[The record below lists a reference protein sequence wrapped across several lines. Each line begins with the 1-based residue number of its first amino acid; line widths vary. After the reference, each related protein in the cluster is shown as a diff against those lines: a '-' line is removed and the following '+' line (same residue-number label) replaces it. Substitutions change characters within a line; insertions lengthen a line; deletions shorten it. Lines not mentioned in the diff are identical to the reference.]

1 MLWKSNDF
9 RLHYH
14 KYFAHCKWIR
24 IVNALSLSI
33 REQRSFVRS
42 VAWFLFCHCGR
53 AIVLCFALVGLIL
66 RAISIWRFIRTC
78 VRARF
83 TIVTEMEKKLC
94 WHNGN
99 LLFMAR
105 FFFLSVRHFFSPTQ
119 LLLAIYSF
127 WLCYCRHGKDKCFT
141 NIFLHKALLLY
152 CFFFTAFIDQASC
165 MDSNECYYLTASSWM
180 KSHTMV
186 HIEMSCKCFL
196 GDFCLCCFCYFTC
209 FALFNEQ
216 FA

>member
-1 MLWKSNDF
+1 MLF
-9 RLHYH
+9 
-14 KYFAHCKWIR
+14 
-24 IVNALSLSI
+24 LSLSI

-42 VAWFLFCHCGR
+42 VAWFLFCHCDR
-53 AIVLCFALVGLIL
+53 ATVLCFALLCVGWPDI
-66 RAISIWRFIRTC
+66 ASYKHMKIYTNVC

-99 LLFMAR
+99 LLFMTRFSFSRCAI
-105 FFFLSVRHFFSPTQ
+105 FFFSVTIVVGHIFILAVLLSPRQGQVFYEH
-119 LLLAIYSF
+119 L
-127 WLCYCRHGKDKCFT
+127 FT
-141 NIFLHKALLLY
+141 SGSSSLRL
-152 CFFFTAFIDQASC
+152 FFTAFIDQASC

-196 GDFCLCCFCYFTC
+196 GDFCLCCCYFTC